1 VTSTVRRTRAWAS
14 VTADDLWASLA
25 HDPRDPAFA
34 GLRASDQD
42 REVVRS
48 LLTTAYADGRLDRAE
63 FDERSETVT
72 AARTLGE
79 LPPIV
84 ADLVASAPA
93 RLSAGLAR
101 PGSPDLVAQAQRKY
115 ESDRREAVA
124 GFVVPSV
131 ICLVIWSVVMFGGF
145 FWPAFVLLGTGVNLV
160 QVLVRRQDIIDQ
172 HVRRLE
178 KKQAK
183 ELGREQE
190 RRELEGR
197 DPDGRADEDD
207 AT

>member
-1 VTSTVRRTRAWAS
+1 
-14 VTADDLWASLA
+14 VTADELWAALA

-63 FDERSETVT
+63 FDERSDSVT
-72 AARTLGE
+72 SARTLGD

-84 ADLVASAPA
+84 ADLVASSPA
-93 RLSAGLAR
+93 HTSGALAR
-101 PGSPDLVAQAQRKY
+101 PGSADPVAQATRKY
-115 ESDRREAVA
+115 ERDRREAVA
-124 GFVVPSV
+124 GFLLPSV
-131 ICLVIWSVVMFGGF
+131 ICVVVWSVVMFGGF
-145 FWPAFVLLGTGVNLV
+145 FWPAFVILGTGINLV
-160 QVLVRRQDIIDQ
+160 QTLVRRQDIVDQ

-178 KKQAK
+178 RKQA
-183 ELGREQE
+183 EEVERQQ

-197 DPDGRADEDD
+197 TDEDD
-207 AT
+207 DA

>member
-1 VTSTVRRTRAWAS
+1 M
-14 VTADDLWASLA
+14 TADELWAALA

-63 FDERSETVT
+63 FDERSESVT
-72 AARTLGE
+72 GARTLGE

-84 ADLVASAPA
+84 ADLVAQAPPGAPRLPA
-93 RLSAGLAR
+93 RPAS
-101 PGSPDLVAQAQRKY
+101 SDLVAQATRKY
-115 ESDRREAVA
+115 EADRREALA
-124 GFVVPSV
+124 GFLVPSV
-131 ICLVIWSVVMFGGF
+131 ICLVVWTVVMFGGF
-145 FWPAFVLLGTGVNLV
+145 FWPAFVLLGTGINLV
-160 QVLVRRQDIIDQ
+160 RTLVRRQDIIDE

-183 ELGREQE
+183 EVERHQ

-197 DPDGRADEDD
+197 TDEDD
-207 AT
+207 DA

>member
-1 VTSTVRRTRAWAS
+1 
-14 VTADDLWASLA
+14 VTADELWAALT

-48 LLTTAYADGRLDRAE
+48 LLATAYADGRLDRSE
-63 FDERSETVT
+63 FDERSEAVT
-72 AARTLGE
+72 AARTLGD
-79 LPPIV
+79 LPPV
-84 ADLVASAPA
+84 VSDLVASAPV
-93 RLSAGLAR
+93 RPSGLAR
-101 PGSPDLVAQAQRKY
+101 TGSADLVAQARRKY
-115 ESDRREAVA
+115 ASDRREALA

-145 FWPAFVLLGTGVNLV
+145 FWPAFVIAGTGINLV
-160 QVLVRRQDIIDQ
+160 QTLVRRQDIIDQ

-183 ELGREQE
+183 ELDRLQ
-190 RRELEGR
+190 RRELERPAGE
-197 DPDGRADEDD
+197 DDDEGEDGRA
-207 AT
+207 